1 MKLIAIIGAV
11 VIAVLL
17 LAGDGFA
24 VYLWLTTR
32 DHTHIDTAK
41 TVKAAEADTT
51 GPLSFATIP
60 KFVVSLPATA
70 DTAGENYIQVGFA
83 FATHNPKAVEA
94 FDKYQPIIKADLI
107 LDLMQRAGDFSSG
120 SSTAKRQ
127 TVIKGTL
134 DIVNAVIVQEEPAL
148 GTTAFQGAYL
158 TDFVAQ

>member
-1 MKLIAIIGAV
+1 MKLVAIIGAV

-17 LAGDGFA
+17 LIGDGFA

-32 DHTHIDTAK
+32 GHAHIDVAK
-41 TVKAAEADTT
+41 TVKADQTDTT

-70 DTAGENYIQVGFA
+70 DTPGDSYIQLGFA
-83 FATHNPKAVEA
+83 FATHDPKAVDA

-107 LDLMQRAGDFSSG
+107 LDLMQRSGDFSSG

-127 TVIKGTL
+127 NVIKGTL
-134 DIVNAVIVQEEPAL
+134 DIVNAVIHQEEPAL
-148 GTTAFQGAYL
+148 GTAAFQGAYL